1 MTVSDKKPWHN
12 YMALPPILALLLL
25 LLWKNRALTEGI
37 RAGLRLAGH
46 TILPALFPFAVLSS
60 YLVVFTAPAPGHRCR
75 LPFSTVPFCI
85 GLLCGF
91 PLGAKTACDGARLGR
106 WSEKDAEIMLCFCN
120 NTGIAFLIAGVG
132 TMRGSVHDGIFLFCL
147 QTLIALLTGALLS
160 IGRRHRIT
168 ISPAALSTKP
178 IPPFTEIMR
187 NAVNAS
193 LTVTGYIAF
202 FSGLTSVLHTML
214 PDRLFPYIAAVL
226 EVGTACRTLADIPGG
241 LPLTAFAVIFA
252 GLSVH
257 LQTASFAAESG
268 VRIFPSVI
276 IKAVGGI
283 LGAALTVLFLR
294 FAP

>member
-1 MTVSDKKPWHN
+1 MTETDKKTWRN

-25 LLWKNRALTEGI
+25 LLWKSRALTEGI
-37 RAGLRLAGH
+37 RAGLYLAGH
-46 TILPALFPFAVLSS
+46 TILPALFPFSVLSS
-60 YLVVFTAPAPGHRCR
+60 YLVVLTAPVPGQRCR
-75 LPFSTVPFCI
+75 LPASTIPFLV

-120 NTGIAFLIAGVG
+120 NTGVAFLIAGIG
-132 TMRGSVHDGIFLFCL
+132 TMRGSVRDGIFLFCL
-147 QTLIALLTGALLS
+147 QMLVALLTGALLS

-168 ISPAALSTKP
+168 ISPSVLSP
-178 IPPFTEIMR
+178 MPVPRFTEIMR
-187 NAVNAS
+187 NAVSAS

-202 FSGLTSVLHTML
+202 FSGLTSVLRTML
-214 PDRLFPYIAAVL
+214 SDRLFLYVAAVF
-226 EVGTACRTLADIPGG
+226 EVGTACRTLADVPGG

-276 IKAVGGI
+276 IKAATGI